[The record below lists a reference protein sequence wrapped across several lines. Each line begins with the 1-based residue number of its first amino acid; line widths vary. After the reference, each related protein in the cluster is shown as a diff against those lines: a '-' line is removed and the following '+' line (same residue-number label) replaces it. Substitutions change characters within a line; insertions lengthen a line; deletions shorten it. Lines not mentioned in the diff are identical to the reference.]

1 LRRKDC
7 PRLILPH
14 WDKFISDIK
23 KELEGKVMT
32 VQEAEKIVKEKAG
45 LDDNTMQYLKFYRFG
60 DALLL
65 KLAGALS
72 NFAPS

>member
-1 LRRKDC
+1 
-7 PRLILPH
+7 
-14 WDKFISDIK
+14 
-23 KELEGKVMT
+23 MT